1 MNKNEIIKIINK
13 MSAMKGFELRQIA
26 RPGAMMSL
34 EFGEKIK
41 KNTAGGNDDRE
52 LEIKDTVDLKYAVH
66 VDGFFRITH
75 KGRIALS
82 KDDMFR
88 PSSLIQND
96 TLDEVDFDWDIAGN
110 NKFDEEKNKFEDID
124 LVIQEIYVNEY
135 GDLRII
141 LSDDYSIEVFID
153 TNEDEE
159 CWRFFEVGNNEKPH
173 IVVTGCGYSEE

>member
-13 MSAMKGFELRQIA
+13 MSVMKGFELRQIA

-34 EFGEKIK
+34 EFGERIK
-41 KNTAGGNDDRE
+41 KNTAERNDNIKS
-52 LEIKDTVDLKYAVH
+52 EIKNTVDLKYAVH
-66 VDGFFRITH
+66 IDGFFRITH

-88 PSSLIQND
+88 PSSLIRND
-96 TLDEVDFDWDIAGN
+96 ILDEDDFEWDIAGN
-110 NKFDEEKNKFEDID
+110 NKFDEEKDKFEDID
-124 LVIQEIYVNEY
+124 LSIREIYVNEY

-141 LSDDYSIEVFID
+141 LSDDYSIEVFVD

-173 IVVTGCGYSEE
+173 IVITGCGYFEE

>member
-26 RPGAMMSL
+26 RPGSMMSL
-34 EFGEKIK
+34 EFGEK
-41 KNTAGGNDDRE
+41 NTADRNDNRKS
-52 LEIKDTVDLKYAVH
+52 EIKDTDGSKYAVH